1 MGSVCWSLST
11 CTLLVYHPIYNK
23 SVAMKSPPISTVV
36 FLSATVL
43 SSPFP
48 QNVLTLSEFRS
59 SAARNLDLGKPHGVI
74 ISPSYSKIRRQGRK
88 GDPDPFADILAKA
101 GVSSETTTL
110 LITTKIYD
118 DEETTFDENIIYYN
132 DDENDEY
139 DNASEEKHVIVF
151 VKSSDADQVPSVSD
165 LQFEL
170 ESVIQQ
176 NLSVYINEDP
186 SVVQRSLNQYKH
198 VIFVDATVE
207 SPHISGNVFSDN
219 KPLEVLE

>member
-1 MGSVCWSLST
+1 M
-11 CTLLVYHPIYNK
+11 IY
-23 SVAMKSPPISTVV
+23 
-36 FLSATVL
+36 
-43 SSPFP
+43 
-48 QNVLTLSEFRS
+48 
-59 SAARNLDLGKPHGVI
+59 
-74 ISPSYSKIRRQGRK
+74 
-88 GDPDPFADILAKA
+88 
-101 GVSSETTTL
+101 
-110 LITTKIYD
+110 YD
-118 DEETTFDENIIYYN
+118 DE
-132 DDENDEY
+132 DDTVDDY
-139 DNASEEKHVIVF
+139 DNAASEEKHVIVF

-219 KPLEVLE
+219 KPLEILEGEDYEEALEILEGEDYE